1 MRNPERINQVLDL
14 INQIW
19 QKQPDTRFN
28 QLISNLQWG
37 YVSAGNAKTN
47 TLYKKEEHDLIT
59 AYRMEEHVD
68 LFSVEDDK
76 FIKYL
81 ESIAK
86 EEQHDN
92 H

>member
-1 MRNPERINQVLDL
+1 MRNPERINQVLNL

-37 YVSAGNAKTN
+37 YVSSGNGKTN
-47 TLYKKEEHDLIT
+47 ALYKKEEHGLIT
-59 AYRMEEHVD
+59 AYRMEEHID
-68 LFSVEDDK
+68 LFGVEDDK

-81 ESIAK
+81 ETLV
-86 EEQHDN
+86 EEK
-92 H
+92 